1 MTMNAGD
8 HRADQRQLDMIIS
21 VKANLICRGQR
32 ALAVR
37 AVFCNTG
44 NDPIRIGSK
53 RAKHAGTPLSLV
65 RRAALGPVGLAP
77 LRWRQ
82 RGVVRGLG
90 WPTQLRLEFGNPP
103 GQFLDLRCLG
113 QHQRDQLLVG

>member
-8 HRADQRQLDMIIS
+8 HRADQWQLDMIVS

-32 ALAVR
+32 LLAVR
-37 AVFCNTG
+37 AVFRHALD
-44 NDPIRIGSK
+44 DPVRIGGE
-53 RAKHAGTPLSLV
+53 RPKHPGTALALF
-65 RRAALGPVGLAP
+65 RRPALGAAGLAP

-90 WPTQLRLEFGNPP
+90 WSTQLRLEFGDPP

-113 QHQRDQLLVG
+113 QHQRDQLFFG